1 MDCNTISTI
10 FKCKDTLLATLENE
24 LEKTC
29 DWFRVNNMI
38 LNPEKF
44 QSMTLQKPGNTE
56 TYRLQIDG
64 KLIETTSSVKLV
76 GINISNKLTFD
87 NHIYITYAAKLLCN

>member
-1 MDCNTISTI
+1 
-10 FKCKDTLLATLENE
+10 
-24 LEKTC
+24 
-29 DWFRVNNMI
+29 MI

-44 QSMTLQKPGNTE
+44 QSMTLQKSGSTE

-64 KLIETTSSVKLV
+64 KLIETTSSVKLL

-87 NHIYITYAAKLLCN
+87 DHISYLCSKASVQLNAISRLRRFFEKIKKIEVIGNNFVNSRL